1 MKIGILG
8 SGNVAQA
15 LSSELIKNNHDV
27 MLGTRDVKKL
37 EEFTRKNPKV
47 KTGSFEKTANF
58 GELIFLCTQGI
69 FTLNVL
75 DLAGKDNF
83 KNKVIIDVTN
93 PLDFSQGDTPV
104 IAPPYIYPNSLGSAI
119 QNAIPNAKIVKA
131 FNTVPANLMVNPIL
145 QEGSPTFLMCG
156 NDSAAKEKV
165 TEIARKFGWKDII
178 DIGDIRQS
186 SLLESLTILWVTY
199 GIKNN
204 YWSHAFKLLR
214 K

>member
-1 MKIGILG
+1 
-8 SGNVAQA
+8 
-15 LSSELIKNNHDV
+15 
-27 MLGTRDVKKL
+27 
-37 EEFTRKNPKV
+37 
-47 KTGSFEKTANF
+47 
-58 GELIFLCTQGI
+58 
-69 FTLNVL
+69 
-75 DLAGKDNF
+75 
-83 KNKVIIDVTN
+83 
-93 PLDFSQGDTPV
+93 
-104 IAPPYIYPNSLGSAI
+104 
-119 QNAIPNAKIVKA
+119 
-131 FNTVPANLMVNPIL
+131 MVNPIL